1 MHRLYLKLTE
11 EESTALAWAIKYLK
25 IENDSL
31 PKEIQMKEN
40 VIQSLENKFNDNAID
55 TGWY

>member
-11 EESTALAWAIKYLK
+11 EESTSLAWAIKYLK